1 MIDELQRPICALK
14 KTMNLLIIN
23 KLAAH
28 TDELFLWTS
37 VCFYFV
43 NASFE
48 LDELEHKL
56 PHVCMAF
63 ITKQYIKQ
71 ITDLTTCKG
80 IFFFNT
86 NCILPDD
93 EFLTKRY
100 GCLT

>member
-1 MIDELQRPICALK
+1 LFI
-14 KTMNLLIIN
+14 IIN

-28 TDELFLWTS
+28 TGELFLLTS
-37 VCFYFV
+37 VCFYLV
-43 NASFE
+43 NALCSFE

-63 ITKQYIKQ
+63 IMEQYVKQ

-93 EFLTKRY
+93 EFRTKRY
-100 GCLT
+100 GCLA

>member
-1 MIDELQRPICALK
+1 
-14 KTMNLLIIN
+14 
-23 KLAAH
+23 
-28 TDELFLWTS
+28 
-37 VCFYFV
+37 
-43 NASFE
+43 

-56 PHVCMAF
+56 PHVCMAY
-63 ITKQYIKQ
+63 IIKQYVKQ

-80 IFFFNT
+80 ISFFNT